1 MIELEFN
8 LKSRDGFKLSVIRD
22 SVNKKLI
29 ECGNE
34 ELMNNR
40 EVKVLLEK
48 HFGNKTKLS
57 YSQKVN
63 TSLLCFLSD
72 VCSALNKPC

>member
-1 MIELEFN
+1 MIEIELY
-8 LKSRDGFKLSVIRD
+8 LKSVNEFKLNVIRD
-22 SVNKKLI
+22 SINKKLI
-29 ECGNE
+29 EFDNE
-34 ELMNNR
+34 DLMDNR